1 MLEIDRDAVV
11 NHRLHL
17 PKAPVGLVRVPDKV
31 AGFEKL
37 DHRIL
42 RWFLMAHSIDALVS
56 SRICHDLISPVGAIG
71 NGVELLEGVAA
82 TMPEIG
88 LIADSV
94 DNAKAK
100 LRFFR
105 ICFGQMSDGAQMSAS
120 EAEAIATAMIQT
132 QRLQMEWRMRSA
144 DFPRER
150 VKLLFLLLL
159 CVETALPIGG
169 TIVVSEQDGV
179 FVVRADGK
187 RIQMQDA
194 WRVFEGE
201 TIAVT
206 PAQVQFPL
214 AQAFGGIQV
223 EASDTS
229 LTVRF

>member
-1 MLEIDRDAVV
+1 MGRSL
-11 NHRLHL
+11 
-17 PKAPVGLVRVPDKV
+17 
-31 AGFEKL
+31 
-37 DHRIL
+37 
-42 RWFLMAHSIDALVS
+42 DALVS

-71 NGVELLEGVAA
+71 NGVELLEGYAA
-82 TMPEIG
+82 RMPEIG
-88 LIADSV
+88 LISDSV

-120 EAEAIATAMIQT
+120 EVEAIATAMIQT
-132 QRLQMEWRMRSA
+132 QRLRMEWRIQSA

-150 VKLLFLLLL
+150 SKLLFLLLL

-169 TIVVSEQDGV
+169 TIVVSEQDDGV
-179 FVVRADGK
+179 VVQADGK

-194 WRVFEGE
+194 WRVFDGE
-201 TIAVT
+201 NVAIT